1 MRRQAR
7 LHETGIMG
15 VLMRTKPTLA
25 IVIPCFNEEETL
37 PLMLPRFLAKLD
49 RLMHE
54 NRVAED
60 SFLMLVDDGSED
72 STWDIISA
80 LARHNSHVRGIRQ
93 SRNRGHQNAVLA
105 GLMEV
110 KDRCDASISIDCDGQ
125 DDVDAMDEMI
135 SRYRE
140 GFDVVYGVRG
150 NRRTDAW
157 FKRTT
162 ARAFYRLLGW
172 LGAEVVYDHADYR
185 LLSAPVMKE
194 LSGFREVNI
203 YLRGMVP
210 LVGFK
215 SCEVVY
221 ERSKRIA
228 GRSRYSLMRMIGLAL
243 DGVTSLTI
251 KPIRLVMALGV
262 VISVASF
269 FGIVWAVANVVMGW
283 AVSGWASTISVICLL
298 GGVQLICLGVIGE
311 YVGKTYLETKAR
323 PRYIISERTSFEGD
337 GSSRPAQ
344 VAPTDAGES
353 VRGDVRGGNAWQT
366 GRE

>member
-1 MRRQAR
+1 
-7 LHETGIMG
+7 
-15 VLMRTKPTLA
+15 MRTKPTLA
-25 IVIPCFNEEETL
+25 IVVPCFNEEEVL
-37 PLMLPRFLAKLD
+37 PYTLPRFLAKLGELI
-49 RLMHE
+49 R
-54 NRVAED
+54 NNQVAED
-60 SFLMLVDDGSED
+60 SFLMLADDGSSD
-72 STWDIISA
+72 STWDIICT
-80 LARHNSHVRGIRQ
+80 LARHNSRVRGIRQ
-93 SRNRGHQNAVLA
+93 SRNRGHQNTVLA
-105 GLMEV
+105 GL
-110 KDRCDASISIDCDGQ
+110 IDCDGQ

-194 LSGFREVNI
+194 LSGFHEVNI

-228 GRSRYSLMRMIGLAL
+228 GRSRYPLVKMMGLAL
-243 DGVTSLTI
+243 DGVTSLSI
-251 KPIRLVMALGV
+251 KPIRLVMALGI
-262 VISVASF
+262 VISIASF
-269 FGIVWAVANVVMGW
+269 LGIVWAVANALLGW

-311 YVGKTYLETKAR
+311 YVGKTYLEAKAR

-337 GSSRPAQ
+337 GGTRPAR
-344 VAPTDAGES
+344 VAPTDAAES
-353 VRGDVRGGNAWQT
+353 VRGDV
-366 GRE
+366 

>member
-1 MRRQAR
+1 
-7 LHETGIMG
+7 
-15 VLMRTKPTLA
+15 MRTKPTLA
-25 IVIPCFNEEETL
+25 IVVPCFNEEEVL
-37 PLMLPRFLAKLD
+37 PYTLPRFLAKLGELI
-49 RLMHE
+49 R
-54 NRVAED
+54 NNQVAED
-60 SFLMLVDDGSED
+60 SFLMLADDGSSD
-72 STWDIISA
+72 STWDIICT
-80 LARHNSHVRGIRQ
+80 LARHNSRVRGIRQ
-93 SRNRGHQNAVLA
+93 SRNRGHQNTVLA

-110 KDRCDASISIDCDGQ
+110 KDCCDASISIDCDGQ

-221 ERSKRIA
+221 LCRKFLRHRVGGGECC
-228 GRSRYSLMRMIGLAL
+228 
-243 DGVTSLTI
+243 DGVGC
-251 KPIRLVMALGV
+251 IRL
-262 VISVASF
+262 
-269 FGIVWAVANVVMGW
+269 
-283 AVSGWASTISVICLL
+283 
-298 GGVQLICLGVIGE
+298 GE
-311 YVGKTYLETKAR
+311 YDQRDMPFGR
-323 PRYIISERTSFEGD
+323 
-337 GSSRPAQ
+337 RPAHM
-344 VAPTDAGES
+344 PRCH
-353 VRGDVRGGNAWQT
+353 RGICRQDLSRDQGTPALHHL
-366 GRE
+366 RAHELRR

>member
-1 MRRQAR
+1 
-7 LHETGIMG
+7 
-15 VLMRTKPTLA
+15 MRTKPTLA
-25 IVIPCFNEEETL
+25 IVVPCFNEEEVL
-37 PLMLPRFLAKLD
+37 PYTLPRFLAKLGELI
-49 RLMHE
+49 R
-54 NRVAED
+54 NNQVAED
-60 SFLMLVDDGSED
+60 SFLMLADDGSSD
-72 STWDIISA
+72 STWDIICT
-80 LARHNSHVRGIRQ
+80 LARHNSRVRGIRQ
-93 SRNRGHQNAVLA
+93 SRNRGHQNTVLA

-110 KDRCDASISIDCDGQ
+110 KDCCDVSISIDCDGQ

-221 ERSKRIA
+221 ERSRRIA
-228 GRSRYSLMRMIGLAL
+228 GRSRYSLMSMIGLAL

-269 FGIVWAVANVVMGW
+269 FGIVWAVENVVMGW

-323 PRYIISERTSFEGD
+323 PRYIISERTSFERD

-353 VRGDVRGGNAWQT
+353 ARGDV
-366 GRE
+366 

>member
-54 NRVAED
+54 NHVTED

-80 LARHNSHVRGIRQ
+80 LARHNSRVRGIRQ

-110 KDRCDASISIDCDGQ
+110 RDRCDASISIDCDGQ
-125 DDVDAMDEMI
+125 DDIDAMDEMI
-135 SRYRE
+135 SRYQE
-140 GFDVVYGVRG
+140 GFDVVYGVRS
-150 NRRTDAW
+150 NRKADTW
-157 FKRTT
+157 LKRTT
-162 ARAFYRLLGW
+162 AQVFYRLLGW
-172 LGAEVVYDHADYR
+172 LGAEVVYNHADYR

-194 LSGFREVNI
+194 LSGFHEVNI

-228 GRSRYSLMRMIGLAL
+228 GRSRYPLVKMMGLAL
-243 DGVTSLTI
+243 DGVTSLSI
-251 KPIRLVMALGV
+251 KPIRLVMALGI
-262 VISVASF
+262 VISIASF
-269 FGIVWAVANVVMGW
+269 LGIVWAVANALLGW

-311 YVGKTYLETKAR
+311 YVGKTYLEAKAR

-337 GSSRPAQ
+337 GGARPAR
-344 VAPTDAGES
+344 VAPTDAEES
-353 VRGDVRGGNAWQT
+353 VRGDV
-366 GRE
+366 